1 MYLCECKPQVR
12 VPEEARR
19 GFPPLELEP
28 QQVMSWQCGCWG
40 LSLGPLQE
48 LFTAELSRRAT
59 NLKLPSLH
67 GKLKTKRILNY
78 CWRSLCSLRLMLYA
92 GGSGKAFS
100 GSYKDKL
107 QSQNESLGYI
117 KIEN

>member
-1 MYLCECKPQVR
+1 MMHVGYLCECKPQVR

-28 QQVMSWQCGCWG
+28 QQVMSWQCGCWE
-40 LSLGPLQE
+40 LSLGPLQV

-67 GKLKTKRILNY
+67 GKLKTTYVKLLSMFSVLLKIDA
-78 CWRSLCSLRLMLYA
+78 LCRWIEEGFL
-92 GGSGKAFS
+92 GK
-100 GSYKDKL
+100 L
-107 QSQNESLGYI
+107 
-117 KIEN
+117 